1 MNKTVGV
8 LEHLQEVDCD
18 ICFIQETFFRDGNT
32 AKIMEIKELGWN
44 ILSDPRKHRGGGGIA
59 MLFRD
64 VLQLKCNSKVT
75 KYKSFQVMESL
86 LQSQQDI
93 VRLVNL
99 YRPPYTKKA
108 RYTECAFLEEF
119 EDYLKDLT
127 VKPGFPIIAGDFNFH
142 MEKPEEHYPKKLYQL
157 LEEYDLYQHVPLE
170 PTHDQGGTL
179 DLVVTNRAF
188 KEKLTSFEICPS
200 RTKSDHFLVLFDAD
214 IKTKTKEDAKFMNYR
229 NFNLIDTEQFKED
242 ILISKLT
249 NFPKDMTP
257 NDAVVLY
264 NTVLTQLMDKHC
276 PYIKKKITKKPMPW
290 LDLELRILR
299 RKKKSCGTCLEKR

>member
-93 VRLVNL
+93 R
-99 YRPPYTKKA
+99 
-108 RYTECAFLEEF
+108 
-119 EDYLKDLT
+119 DL
-127 VKPGFPIIAGDFNFH
+127 
-142 MEKPEEHYPKKLYQL
+142 
-157 LEEYDLYQHVPLE
+157 
-170 PTHDQGGTL
+170 
-179 DLVVTNRAF
+179 
-188 KEKLTSFEICPS
+188 
-200 RTKSDHFLVLFDAD
+200 
-214 IKTKTKEDAKFMNYR
+214 
-229 NFNLIDTEQFKED
+229 
-242 ILISKLT
+242 
-249 NFPKDMTP
+249 
-257 NDAVVLY
+257 
-264 NTVLTQLMDKHC
+264 
-276 PYIKKKITKKPMPW
+276 
-290 LDLELRILR
+290 
-299 RKKKSCGTCLEKR
+299 